1 MELNHTIERLE
12 IHTNRLISFL
22 PEKRRLF
29 FDDLEKK
36 FQNRAILLYGPR
48 GAGKTTFLLFMAK
61 KHNLFYVSGDNPLIL
76 RHSFYDLAENILTNY
91 SGIIIDEVHLLR
103 DWGITLKA
111 LYDSFPNKTIWVS
124 DSSSV
129 ILRSG
134 IADLSRRF
142 VLIKLPLMSLREYIY
157 FETGKVIE
165 KLDFPSSDLSGY
177 AANVIKQI
185 DILNYFKG
193 YREKGTRPFYVEE
206 NFAEKMTNI
215 LEKTLYYDIT
225 HFVESVSENHIGVMK
240 AIVSHLLYSKVPTV
254 NAESMCKE
262 WGIGKPKFYQLLRA
276 MEEVG
281 LINIIWKEKK
291 KSPYSKGSKIFFADP
306 AFYHVFEGEIG
317 NFREAFTVF
326 ALKEKGKIWAAE
338 SDEEADFVFEGM
350 KLEVGGRGKSHKSSD
365 FVIRDDIDIP
375 FKNAIPLWMLGMF
388 W

>member
-1 MELNHTIERLE
+1 MIWLKI
-12 IHTNRLISFL
+12 
-22 PEKRRLF
+22 
-29 FDDLEKK
+29 
-36 FQNRAILLYGPR
+36 
-48 GAGKTTFLLFMAK
+48 
-61 KHNLFYVSGDNPLIL
+61 
-76 RHSFYDLAENILTNY
+76 Y
-91 SGIIIDEVHLLR
+91 SQIIQALSIIIDEVHLLR

-129 ILRSG
+129 ILRSE

-142 VLIKLPLMSLREYIY
+142 VLIRLPLMSLREYIY
-157 FETGKVIE
+157 FETGKVVE
-165 KLDFPSSDLSGY
+165 KLDFPSSNLSDY
-177 AANVIKQI
+177 AANVIKQV
-185 DILNYFKG
+185 DVLNHFKN

-215 LEKTLYYDIT
+215 LEKTLYCDIT
-225 HFVESVSENHIGVMK
+225 HFVESISENHIGVMK
-240 AIVSHLLYSKVPTV
+240 AIISHLLYSKVPTV

-262 WGIGKPKFYQLLRA
+262 WAVGKPKFYQLLRA

-291 KSPYSKGSKIFFADP
+291 KSPYSKGSKIFLADP
-306 AFYHVFEGEIG
+306 VFYHIFEGEIG

-326 ALKEKGKIWAAE
+326 ALKEKGTIWAAE
-338 SDEEADFVFEGM
+338 NNEEADFVFEGM

-375 FKNAIPLWMLGMF
+375 FKNAIPLWMLGML